1 MRGISIAPRRVG
13 APFALAL
20 PALDGAGL
28 ALALVCVGL
37 VSVGLLHFTDPDYW
51 WHLRTGR
58 LIVETGSLPQAD
70 PFSFTAAGSD
80 WLAHE
85 WLAEVVIYRLPAA
98 GGPAPPPP
106 FFLSIPPPFLL

>member
-58 LIVETGSLPQAD
+58 LIVETGAVPQED
-70 PFSFTAAGSD
+70 PFSFTAAGNG
-80 WLAHE
+80 WLAPE
-85 WLAEVVIYRLPAA
+85 WLADVLIFGPQA
-98 GGPAPPPP
+98 GGGWA
-106 FFLSIPPPFLL
+106 LLTLLFLL